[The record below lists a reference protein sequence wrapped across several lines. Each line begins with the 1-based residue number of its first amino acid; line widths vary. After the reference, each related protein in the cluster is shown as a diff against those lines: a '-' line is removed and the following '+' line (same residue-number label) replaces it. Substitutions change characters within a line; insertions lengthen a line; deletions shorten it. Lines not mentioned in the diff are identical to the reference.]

1 MLTFMFFAFALQS
14 PTPISQLAFAM
25 KILLFLDG
33 GIAAIE
39 GFFQK
44 QHFIRN
50 VKHNRIAATEGLFPH
65 LLQCHGAVR
74 KVPVSW

>member
-1 MLTFMFFAFALQS
+1 MNPPLTLLF
-14 PTPISQLAFAM
+14 FAM
-25 KILLFLDG
+25 KILLFLHG

-44 QHFIRN
+44 QDFIRN

-74 KVPVSW
+74 KVPVSLEYKINA